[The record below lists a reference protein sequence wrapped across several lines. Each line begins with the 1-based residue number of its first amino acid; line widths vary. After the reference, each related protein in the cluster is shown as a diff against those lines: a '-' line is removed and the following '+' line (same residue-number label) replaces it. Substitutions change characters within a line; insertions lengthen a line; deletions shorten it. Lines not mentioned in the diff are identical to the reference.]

1 MKIHL
6 IWAQEKDGGI
16 GINNAL
22 PWHISSDLKN
32 FKKLTTG
39 KTVVM
44 GRKTWLSLPYKP
56 LPNRRN
62 VVLSSKKLNNIE
74 SYDSV
79 KKCINGLGEEVEV
92 FVIGGAQIYKAFFN
106 YANFL
111 HITIINKK
119 TNGIDTF
126 FPVSLS
132 EIKKSYSLDNSIRL
146 SNNAEYTY
154 WIKK

>member
-1 MKIHL
+1 MESVI
-6 IWAQEKDGGI
+6 DD
-16 GINNAL
+16 
-22 PWHISSDLKN
+22 ISDIKFENKEDFEIMVIS
-32 FKKLTTG
+32 
-39 KTVVM
+39 
-44 GRKTWLSLPYKP
+44 P
-56 LPNRRN
+56 
-62 VVLSSKKLNNIE
+62 NNIE

-79 KKCINGLGEEVEV
+79 KKCINGLGEEREI

-111 HITIINKK
+111 HITIINEK

-132 EIKKSYSLDNSIRL
+132 EIKESYRLDNSIKL